1 MCMDEDP
8 YTSLARQLINLKDEV
23 VELQDAI
30 HNLTAALL
38 DGVFD

>member
-1 MCMDEDP
+1 MDEDP
-8 YTSLARQLINLKDEV
+8 YTSLARTIDRLKIEV

-38 DGVFD
+38 DGVIE